1 MLDPCKHQVGGTE
14 RAKGCGT
21 DELLSSWV
29 TESVPE
35 TLNRPLPSTYPGP
48 TTNTPEGAVH
58 LSGAQHASA
67 GGGRQEKE
75 LITPKS
81 IKTSLSL
88 SKKGFDKSIVL
99 RYSIFIQRLGRGII
113 LMIKGGN

>member
-1 MLDPCKHQVGGTE
+1 MGSLIAVYDGPLKHQVCGTE

-35 TLNRPLPSTYPGP
+35 TLNGPLPSTYPGP

-67 GGGRQEKE
+67 GGGEQEKE
-75 LITPKS
+75 LITP
-81 IKTSLSL
+81 
-88 SKKGFDKSIVL
+88 
-99 RYSIFIQRLGRGII
+99 
-113 LMIKGGN
+113 

>member
-1 MLDPCKHQVGGTE
+1 MGSLIAVYDGPLKHQVGGTE
-14 RAKGCGT
+14 RVKGCGT

-35 TLNRPLPSTYPGP
+35 TLNGPLPSTYPGP

-67 GGGRQEKE
+67 GGGGAGKGTHHP
-75 LITPKS
+75 LIYQNNLDP
-81 IKTSLSL
+81 SL
-88 SKKGFDKSIVL
+88 
-99 RYSIFIQRLGRGII
+99 
-113 LMIKGGN
+113 